1 MEKYNQLCVKLKG
14 KIMKECEKPEKND
27 VQCELLHMCYND
39 CIRFR
44 EHKIRAIIQGQHNE
58 KDKSEFA

>member
-1 MEKYNQLCVKLKG
+1 
-14 KIMKECEKPEKND
+14 
-27 VQCELLHMCYND
+27 MCYND

-44 EHKIRAIIQGQHNE
+44 ERKIRAIIQGQHNE